1 MKHLTNNDIKV
12 PVNYFDLTEE
22 EKKQLHIIS
31 RNILFNMLK
40 YNPDK
45 IEIINQVITHS
56 IQISE
61 QNENYE
67 MCFALKEILKLVNEK
82 RN

>member
-12 PVNYFDLTEE
+12 PVNYFELTEE

-31 RNILFNMLK
+31 RNILLNMLR
-40 YNPDK
+40 YNPDRV
-45 IEIINQVITHS
+45 EIINQVITQS
-56 IQISE
+56 IKVCEHQ
-61 QNENYE
+61 ENYE
-67 MCFALKEILKLVNEK
+67 MCFALTEILKLVNEK